1 MTAWNSLGESIFQEY
16 NDLQIIFFERR
27 QKAFAGF
34 LLDDRKEKKNGCYN
48 VFTTSTTDS
57 TLLKWPTNYQEMFA
71 TECRM
76 ERVIFRHWPCI

>member
-34 LLDDRKEKKNGCYN
+34 LLDDRNEKKG
-48 VFTTSTTDS
+48 VT
-57 TLLKWPTNYQEMFA
+57 MFLQPQQR
-71 TECRM
+71 TQLY
-76 ERVIFRHWPCI
+76 